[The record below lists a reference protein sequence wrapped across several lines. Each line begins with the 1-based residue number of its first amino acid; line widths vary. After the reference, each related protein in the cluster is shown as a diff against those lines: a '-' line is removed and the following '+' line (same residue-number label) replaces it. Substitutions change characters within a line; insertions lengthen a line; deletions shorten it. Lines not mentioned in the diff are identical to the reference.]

1 MAVFGRESE
10 RARLEQLLGGGGDGD
25 GPSGLL
31 LEGVPG
37 IGKSTLLRDAVAEA
51 RRWGWR
57 VIASAPGEADRE
69 LAFAGLGDLFDG
81 VAEETLVGLPDPQR
95 RALSAALYL
104 SDARGAAADP
114 DALPRAVLSTLR
126 RLVGGGQLLVAIDD
140 EQWLDPASRRV
151 LAFAL
156 GRLRDES
163 ICVLIARRPGGDDG
177 VWSALGHAVTRERLW
192 SIEVQPLDQPS
203 TARLIAQQRGASPP
217 RPVLRRIHEV
227 SGGNPL
233 YALTIARDAFG
244 RDGAT
249 TADELSI
256 PTTLIDAMSG
266 RLAGLEPAAEEPLL
280 IAAARTDPSLSMIR
294 SVLPDFSVAD
304 LDDAIA
310 EGIVEFN
317 GDRLRFTHPLLAS
330 AVYLRAAPAV
340 RRALHR
346 RLASTFAPAS
356 EEHAHHLALGAEAPD
371 HRTAMVL
378 EQAADQAAGRGAPEV
393 AATLLEHA
401 ARLTPADA
409 VDALRLRRVRAA
421 ERHFD
426 SGDAARA
433 RRTLESVL
441 PELPAGTIRA
451 RGLLQLA
458 KVRFD
463 DFEVA
468 RELAEQGLID
478 GVGDE
483 RLAAQIESL
492 LGELGTNLGDQTAAN
507 HHARAAVGHAERSGD
522 SGLLAQTLAFVGM
535 TAFFA
540 GDGIQEAL
548 MARAVA
554 LEGQADGVTS
564 YYIPGSSLGFQ
575 LLWSDELS
583 RARPF
588 LERSLRRSVDR
599 GEEYDRSGILFHL
612 AHLEWEAGNRDAAR
626 GYTDAFIETTRQQAD
641 EQIDAYLLWLQA
653 FIAVRRGDLSEAMRR
668 GNDAA
673 ELATRVGDAFI
684 QAFASAILAMVEL
697 AQGQP
702 DRAHDRLPPLR
713 EGLLGEGRGFIGS
726 LTLGLWTTDIE
737 ALITGAR
744 LDEASETLDDMHRRT
759 SASSNPH
766 AVAVEHRSRG
776 LLVAARGETEAA
788 IRSMELAL
796 AEHARRT
803 MPLELGRTLLE
814 KGTLERRVRRK
825 SAAKRSLEQALTVL
839 EPLEAGILIARARDE
854 LGRVGLRRAARTG
867 GLTPAQTRVAQF
879 VVSGLTNREIA
890 AMLYMSTRTVETH
903 LTKIYRELGIRSRA
917 QLAGAMAQRAEVTA
931 AETISADRGPVTAD
945 PAPGA
950 RATRR

>member
-1 MAVFGRESE
+1 MVAVFGRESE
-10 RARLEQLLGGGGDGD
+10 RARLEQLLDGGGD

-37 IGKSTLLRDAVAEA
+37 VGKSTLWRDAIAEA
-51 RRWGWR
+51 RRRGWH
-57 VIASAPGEADRE
+57 VIASAPGQADRE

-104 SDARGAAADP
+104 SDARGAPADP
-114 DALPRAVLSTLR
+114 DALPRAVLGTLR
-126 RLVGGGQLLVAIDD
+126 RLVGGDRLLVAIDD

-192 SIEVQPLDQPS
+192 SVELQPLDEPS
-203 TARLIAQQRGASPP
+203 TARLIAQQQGVYPP

-233 YALTIARDAFG
+233 YALAIARDAFG

-256 PTTLIDAMSG
+256 PATLIDAMSG
-266 RLAGLEPAAEEPLL
+266 RLAGLEPAAEKPLL
-280 IAAARTDPSLSMIR
+280 IAAACTDPSLSMIR
-294 SVLPDFSVAD
+294 SVLPGFSVAD

-310 EGIVEFN
+310 EEIVEFN

-330 AVYLRAAPAV
+330 AVYLRAPPGV

-346 RLASTFAPAS
+346 RLASTFAPTG

-371 HRTAMVL
+371 HRTAML
-378 EQAADQAAGRGAPEV
+378 LDQAADQAAGRGAPEA

-409 VDALRLRRVRAA
+409 VDALHWRRVRSA

-451 RGLLQLA
+451 RALLQLA

-468 RELAEQGLID
+468 RQLAEAGLLD
-478 GVGDE
+478 AVGDE

-492 LGELGTNLGDQTAAN
+492 LGELYSNLGDRSAAS
-507 HHARAAVGHAERSGD
+507 HHARAAVGHAERSED
-522 SGLLAQTLAFVGM
+522 SGMVAQTLAFVGM
-535 TAFFA
+535 NAFFA

-554 LEGQADGVTS
+554 LESRADAVTS
-564 YYIPGSSLGFQ
+564 YYIPGSSLGLQ

-583 RARPF
+583 RARPL

-612 AHLEWEAGNRDAAR
+612 AHLEWEAGNRDAAHE
-626 GYTDAFIETTRQQAD
+626 YTDAFIETTRQQAD
-641 EQIDAYLLWLQA
+641 EQIDAYLMWLQA
-653 FIAVRRGDLSEAMRR
+653 FIAVRHGDLSEAMRR
-668 GNDAA
+668 GSDAV
-673 ELATRVGDAFI
+673 ELATRIGDAFI
-684 QAFASAILAMVEL
+684 QVFASAILAMVEL
-697 AQGQP
+697 TQGQP
-702 DRAHDRLPPLR
+702 DRAHSRLPPLR
-713 EGLLGEGRGFIGS
+713 EGLLGEDRGFIGS

-737 ALITGAR
+737 ALISAGR
-744 LDEASETLDDMHRRT
+744 LDEASETLDDMLRRT
-759 SASSNPH
+759 SASDNLN
-766 AVAVEHRSRG
+766 AVAVEQRSRG
-776 LLVAARGETEAA
+776 LLAAARGETEAA
-788 IRSMELAL
+788 MRSMELAL
-796 AEHARRT
+796 TGHARRT

-814 KGTLERRVRRK
+814 KGTLERRFRRK

-839 EPLEAGILIARARDE
+839 EPLEAEILIRRARDE
-854 LGRVGLRRAARTG
+854 LGRVGLRRAAPTE
-867 GLTPAQTRVAQF
+867 GLTPAQMRVAQL

-890 AMLYMSTRTVETH
+890 AMLYMSIRTVETH

-917 QLAGAMAQRAEVTA
+917 QLAGAMARRTEVTA
-931 AETISADRGPVTAD
+931 AETINADGPVTAD

-950 RATRR
+950 TGTRS